1 MSGTTTGEVPKI
13 LLIGSGDLTIR
24 LGHLLASA
32 EPETRLVLASR
43 SAERATRFA
52 NLTKL
57 AAANLGRIRE
67 VEAVAM
73 DMADVDRT
81 AEQLRRIRPTIIFM
95 GASIQAARAIMD
107 LPEDLFRRLDE
118 AQLGPWLPMHLTLVH
133 ELMQAVR
140 LAESRAVVVNGAYPD
155 AVGPALAALDLAP
168 DVGIGNIGNIVPGI
182 TWAAAEELGVSPA
195 EVEVKAVGHHYF
207 SHHVHR
213 FGEARD
219 IPHLLDVRV
228 AGTPATVDADAVYAR
243 LAGGLRRQGGK
254 EGQQL
259 TATSAARL
267 LLALLSLTEHTLH
280 APAPGGMTGG
290 YPVRVSRDGVRLDLP
305 PGTTPSAAQAVNRRC
320 QLLDGIERVA
330 ANGTVQFTEER
341 MAVMRE
347 MLGYH
352 CTELK
357 VADARSAATELAGR
371 YDAFLRR
378 HGLGA

>member
-1 MSGTTTGEVPKI
+1 MSGSTTGEIPRV
-13 LLIGSGDLTIR
+13 LLIGAGDLTIR

-32 EPETRLVLASR
+32 EPETRIVLASR
-43 SAERATRFA
+43 SLERATRFA

-57 AAANLGRIRE
+57 AAGNLGHARE
-67 VEAVAM
+67 VEAVAL
-73 DMADVDRT
+73 DLADVDRT
-81 AEQLRRIRPTIIFM
+81 AEELRCIRPTVIFL

-107 LPEDLFRRLDE
+107 LPEELFRRLDE
-118 AQLGPWLPMHLTLVH
+118 AQLGPWLPMHLTLAH

-140 LAESRAVVVNGAYPD
+140 LAESEAVVVNGAYPD
-155 AVGPALAALDLAP
+155 AVGPALATIGLAP

-195 EVEVKAVGHHYF
+195 EVGVKAVGHHYF

-213 FGEARD
+213 FGEARG

-228 AGTPATVDADAVYAR
+228 GGTKAEIDTGAAYAR

-267 LLALLSLTEHTLH
+267 LLALLSHGESSLH
-280 APAPGGMTGG
+280 APAPGGMVGG
-290 YPVRVSRDGVRLDLP
+290 YPVRVSSDGVRLDLP
-305 PGTTPSAAQAVNRRC
+305 PGIDPSAAETVNRQC
-320 QLLDGIERVA
+320 QRLDGIERVA
-330 ANGTVQFTEER
+330 ANGTVHFTEER
-341 MAVMRE
+341 MAVMRD

-352 CTELK
+352 CSELK
-357 VADARSAATELAGR
+357 VTEARAAATELAGR